1 MINGEIAKILREMG
15 MMYEMEDV
23 QFKPRAYEKAAMA
36 VEELSVGA
44 SELYKRGG
52 KKALDEIPGI
62 GPAIAAHIEAL
73 LKTGSFSEYRR
84 MKKKI
89 PVALD
94 ELVAVEGLGPKMVR
108 VLYQKLRVRNLK
120 DLERAAKAGKV
131 RNLPHFGAKSE
142 EKILR
147 GIEFLRKSKG
157 RFLLGTILPIV
168 RTIEERLR
176 KVPGVDQVATAGS
189 VRRFQE
195 TIGDIDILVT
205 AKKPEAVMK
214 VFTTM
219 PEVEAVTARGSTK
232 STVRLRQGVNADV
245 RVLPDESYGAAL
257 QYFTGDKA
265 HNIEVRKI
273 AIKKGWKL
281 NEYGLFKGTKLI
293 AGRTEEE
300 IYKKLGLEWIPPE
313 LRTASGEIEA
323 AAKGKLPNLI
333 PFGSIRGDCQ
343 VQTEW
348 TDGSASITEMAEA
361 ARRAG
366 LEYIVI
372 TDHTRS
378 LAMTGGLD
386 EKGLARQGKEIDKL
400 NKELGIRN
408 NGFRILKGA
417 EVNILKDGSL
427 DIADDALAKLDVVA
441 VSVHSHFGMSEREMT
456 ERIIRALKHPAVNI
470 LFHPT
475 GRIIGRREPYKVDI
489 EKVIRAAKQ
498 YGVALEANSS
508 PERLDL
514 KDTHIRMAVEAGAK
528 LVVDSDAHSPSH
540 FGFLDFGVAQA
551 RRGWATKT
559 DVLNTR
565 PVAEF
570 LKALRGLKKR

>member
-73 LKTGSFSEYRR
+73 LKTGCFAEYRR
-84 MKKKI
+84 LKKKI

-108 VLYQKLRVRNLK
+108 VLYRELRIRNLK
-120 DLERAAKAGKV
+120 DLERAAKAGKI
-131 RNLPHFGAKSE
+131 RKLAHFGVKSE

-219 PEVEAVTARGSTK
+219 PEVEAIIAKGPTK
-232 STVRLRQGVNADV
+232 SAVRLRQRVNADV

-323 AAKGKLPNLI
+323 AAKGKLPNFI

>member
-1 MINGEIAKILREMG
+1 MTNSEIAKILREMG
-15 MMYEMEDV
+15 MLYEMDDV

-36 VEELSVGA
+36 IEELSEGVR
-44 SELYKRGG
+44 ELYKRGG
-52 KKALDEIPGI
+52 KKALDGIPGV

-73 LKTGSFSEYRR
+73 LNTGTFSEYRR
-84 MKKKI
+84 LKKKI

-94 ELVAVEGLGPKMVR
+94 ELVAVEGLGPKMVKA
-108 VLYQKLRVRNLK
+108 LYQKLRVRSLK
-120 DLERAAKAGKV
+120 DLEHAAKAGKI
-131 RNLPHFGAKSE
+131 RKLPHFGAKSE

-157 RFLLGTILPIV
+157 RFLLGTILPLI

-176 KVPGVDQVATAGS
+176 KVPGVEQVTTAGS

-205 AKKPEAVMK
+205 AKKPDAVMK
-214 VFTTM
+214 VFTGM
-219 PEVEAVTARGSTK
+219 PEVEAVIARGPTK
-232 STVRLRQGVNADV
+232 SAVRLRQGVNADV

-281 NEYGLFKGTKLI
+281 NEYGLFKGTKRI
-293 AGRTEEE
+293 AGHTEEE
-300 IYKKLGLEWIPPE
+300 IYKKLGLAWIPPDI
-313 LRTASGEIEA
+313 RTASGEIEA
-323 AAKGKLPNLI
+323 AAKGKLPDLI

-348 TDGSASITEMAEA
+348 TDGSASIAQMVEA
-361 ARRAG
+361 AQKAG

-386 EKGLARQGKEIDKL
+386 ERKLAQQGKEIDRL
-400 NKELGIRN
+400 NRKFQVLSSK
-408 NGFRILKGA
+408 FQVLKGA
-417 EVNILKDGSL
+417 EVNILKDGTP
-427 DIADDALAKLDVVA
+427 DIADEALRKLDIVCI
-441 VSVHSHFGMSEREMT
+441 SVHSHFGMTEREMT
-456 ERIIRALKHPAVNI
+456 ERIIRALKHPHVNI
-470 LFHPT
+470 LLHPT
-475 GRIIGRREPYKVDI
+475 GRIIGRREPYKVDM

-514 KDTHIRMAVEAGAK
+514 KDAHIRMAIEVGAK

-551 RRGWATKT
+551 RRGWGTAK
-559 DVLNTR
+559 DVLNTLS
-565 PVAEF
+565 VENF
-570 LKALRGLKKR
+570 LKALKGLKKR